1 MLFTAMVESYIKQR
15 ELEIS
20 MERTNKYRIL
30 KEAIEK
36 FYLDLE
42 ATRGWVDIPYFKKA
56 SEIMQKK
63 IKTDADIDYYYNRFL
78 EWKRRQTA

>member
-1 MLFTAMVESYIKQR
+1 MLFTAMVESYLKQR
-15 ELEIS
+15 EIEIS

-42 ATRGWVDIPYFKKA
+42 AARGWVDIPYFKKA
-56 SEIMQKK
+56 SFILKEK